1 MERQIFNELN
11 DFVKSNQEECFWN
24 GFVIRKVKISDTI
37 VGIEEKIK
45 CGKDYIYQLYRV
57 YNVETLKNYT
67 VDQFWVAPNF
77 VNDLNDGIM
86 AIYENHKRNA
96 DDIEF
101 EESYKYS
108 IEIEKKYIK
117 NSFDKAYLSR
127 DKYNRDFKD
136 DIIRNVKKYQEYI
149 DFLTDSEKYVKN
161 FISQHIGTDTL
172 QQIAKLDYE
181 IANFFNIAVTE
192 NQDKIKKINEIYE
205 LLDNNSHFKTLT
217 VKTKNGMEYKFQDHE
232 LIKKIKFQ
240 LKKNGFFRPNNLE
253 PFIEIDDIEQ
263 IKHGNKTLAKFN

>member
-77 VNDLNDGIM
+77 VNDLNDEIM

-136 DIIRNVKKYQEYI
+136 DIIRNVKKHQEYI
-149 DFLTDSEKYVKN
+149 DFLTDPDRYVEN
-161 FISQHIGTDTL
+161 FISQHIGADTL

-181 IANFFNIAVTE
+181 IANVFNIAVTE
-192 NQDKIKKINEIYE
+192 NQDEIK
-205 LLDNNSHFKTLT
+205 
-217 VKTKNGMEYKFQDHE
+217 
-232 LIKKIKFQ
+232 
-240 LKKNGFFRPNNLE
+240 
-253 PFIEIDDIEQ
+253 
-263 IKHGNKTLAKFN
+263 